1 MAIQQPQP
9 TNQFSNLTED
19 ELRQAFIAASNGP
32 GENGNHF
39 FNQFKYRYDLF
50 FFFFSAA
57 LAQGLIDYLS
67 EGLSPL

>member
-1 MAIQQPQP
+1 MVNQPHQP

-32 GENGNHF
+32 RENGNYF

-50 FFFFSAA
+50 AGNPADKS
-57 LAQGLIDYLS
+57 YLY
-67 EGLSPL
+67 LN